1 MCIRDRFDT
10 DESQVL
16 VVAEKFQ
23 TGFDQP
29 LLHTMYVD
37 KPLTGL
43 AAVQTL
49 SRLNR
54 IHPSKSD
61 TFVLDFRNDHEDIQ
75 KAFEPYYGRTVAP
88 PTDANLL
95 WDPRHRLDQYD
106 LLRPDEIE
114 ATVAVLAT
122 LTDARDHGKVYSL
135 LDPAID
141 RFGTL
146 DEEDRAGFKAVSYTH
161 LRAHETVLDLVCR
174 LLLEKQNEHVTAH

>member
-1 MCIRDRFDT
+1 
-10 DESQVL
+10 
-16 VVAEKFQ
+16 
-23 TGFDQP
+23 
-29 LLHTMYVD
+29 MYVD

-95 WDPRHRLDQYD
+95 WDTRHRLDQYD

-114 ATVAVLAT
+114 ATVAVLARVATSARRIT
-122 LTDARDHGKVYSL
+122 LHLPKSWPWETAWTALFDRVC
-135 LDPAID
+135 DPPP
-141 RFGTL
+141 
-146 DEEDRAGFKAVSYTH
+146 
-161 LRAHETVLDLVCR
+161 LR
-174 LLLEKQNEHVTAH
+174 TA